1 MPYKDPEKQKAY
13 DKARYEKNKD
23 REKERRK
30 AWYEKNK
37 DHKRACTKAWSEK
50 NKDIKKALNK
60 ARYEA
65 NRKYINKIK
74 GNPCSRCGGIFTPS
88 AMEFHHIDPETKANK
103 DNKSGSAINPSW
115 SRKKIDEEIAKCILV
130 CANCHRTIH
139 ASVEEVLEFEI
150 WQTTETQRDSSGIR
164 RI

>member
-1 MPYKDPEKQKAY
+1 MAYKDPEKHKAY
-13 DKARYEKNKD
+13 NKAWNEKNKD
-23 REKERRK
+23 RKKEKNK

-37 DHKRACTKAWSEK
+37 DRIKARTS
-50 NKDIKKALNK
+50 

-74 GNPCSRCGGIFTPS
+74 ANPCSRCGGIFPPS
-88 AMEFHHIDPETKANK
+88 AMEFHHIDPETKTDK
-103 DNKSGSAINPSW
+103 KSGRGVDPSW
-115 SRKKIDEEIAKCILV
+115 CIEKINEEVEKCILV

-150 WQTTETQRDSSGIR
+150 WQTTETQRDSSGVR